1 MFFQR
6 QLRNALSRIERMFGA
21 VLVTGARQ
29 VGKTTLLRDAKQ
41 GIPYV
46 TMDDPVMLA
55 AANEEPATFLKMNP
69 PPLIIDEIQ
78 YAPSLFPHI
87 KMHIDSQHTKGQF
100 FLSGS
105 QQYQMMK
112 NVGESLAG
120 RIGILN
126 LMGLSLR
133 EICES
138 DFDIPFLPVTAYF
151 EERAKHPTRLDLQ
164 TVWNI
169 IHRGAMPAMHADPDL
184 DWQMYYAAYTKT
196 YIERD
201 VRDLAHVGDEI
212 KFLKFMTA
220 AAAATGQLLNQA
232 SLARDVGVSLPTV
245 ERWLSILRASNLVYL
260 LQPYHTNVTKR
271 AIKTPKLY
279 FMDTGLA
286 AYLTRWNTPEVLQN
300 GAMAGAFFETFAVA
314 ELVKSYANTGILEP
328 PLFFYRDKEQNEIDV
343 VIQDGETLHPLE
355 IKKHVDPTK
364 RDIQSFA
371 VLDKI
376 HGIARGTGGVICL
389 YDKVLPLSNKD
400 VVIPIDYL

>member
-1 MFFQR
+1 MFFPR
-6 QLRNALSRIERMFGA
+6 QLQKPLSRIAGMFGA
-21 VLVTGARQ
+21 ILVTGARQ
-29 VGKTTLLRDAKQ
+29 VGKTTLLRNAKQ
-41 GIPYV
+41 DVPYV
-46 TMDDPVMLA
+46 TMDDPIMLA
-55 AANEEPATFLKMNP
+55 AASDEPATFLKMNP

-87 KMHIDSQHTKGQF
+87 KMSIDNHQTKGQF

-112 NVGESLAG
+112 NVSESLAG

-138 DFDIPFLPVTAYF
+138 DFDRPFLPVAEYF
-151 EERAKHPTRLDLQ
+151 EERAKSFSRLDYQ

-169 IHRGAMPAMHADPDL
+169 IHRGAMPAMHADPNL

-201 VRDLAHVGDEI
+201 VRDLAHVGDEV
-212 KFLKFMTA
+212 KFLRFMTA
-220 AAAATGQLLNQA
+220 AAAGTGQLLSQA

-260 LQPYHTNVTKR
+260 LQPYHNNITKR

-286 AYLTRWNTPEVLQN
+286 AYLTRWNTQEVLKN
-300 GAMAGAFFETFAVA
+300 GAMAGAFFETFVVT
-314 ELVKSYANTGILEP
+314 ELIKSYANAGVLEP

-343 VIQDGETLHPLE
+343 VIQEGETLHPLE
-355 IKKHVDPTK
+355 IKKHADPTK
-364 RDIQSFA
+364 RDIQAFA
-371 VLDKI
+371 ILDRI
-376 HGIARGTGGVICL
+376 LGISRGAGGVICL
-389 YDKVLPLSNKD
+389 YDKVLPLGEND
-400 VVIPIDYL
+400 VIVPVEYL